1 MMQKKYIKS
10 IKKKNTII
18 ETDKDFLIEGII
30 EVKKRSIKPIQN

>member
-18 ETDKDFLIEGII
+18 ETHKDFLIEGIV